1 MRQTDP
7 RAASG
12 GPTGGPI
19 GAPSNGHRSVDY
31 GRGGIFQSARF
42 LYSFIRKEFLHVF
55 RDRKTLLMLFGLP
68 IAQIVLFGFA
78 LSNEIKDS
86 NIALVDYSRDAVTTR
101 LIGKIEASHYFDIRR
116 TLLTA
121 NQLQAAFKK
130 GDIKMAVIFPANFG
144 DDLMHTGKATLQ
156 VIADASDPNQ
166 ATTITNYLESIV
178 TDYNGELAAAARQP
192 LQILPHV
199 QMLYNPEL
207 RGAPNFVPGVMALV
221 LMLVCTMMTSV
232 AIVREKELGTM
243 EILLV
248 SPFKPVYIIISK
260 LMPNLIISVVNLVI
274 ILVLSKVCLDLPVKG
289 SVTLLVFC
297 SVLFILTC
305 LSIGLL
311 LSISAKTQQAA
322 MMGSLMGMMLPTMLL
337 TGFLFP
343 IENMPVFLQALAN
356 LVPSRWYFIIIKRV
370 MLKGLGFAS
379 IWKETLIL
387 GGMCFALFAVSL
399 RNFKIRLQ

>member
-1 MRQTDP
+1 MRQLFT
-7 RAASG
+7 
-12 GPTGGPI
+12 
-19 GAPSNGHRSVDY
+19 
-31 GRGGIFQSARF
+31 
-42 LYSFIRKEFLHVF
+42 FIRKEFLQVL

-86 NIALVDYSRDAVTTR
+86 RIALVDYSKDAITTR

-116 TLLTA
+116 SLA
-121 NQLQAAFKK
+121 GAEQLNAAFKR
-130 GDIKMAVIFPANFG
+130 GDIRMAVIFPQNFG
-144 DDLMHTGKATLQ
+144 DDLIHTGKATLQ

-178 TDYNGELAAAARQP
+178 TDYNAELAKDAQQS
-192 LQILPHV
+192 LQIQPEV

-248 SPFKPVYIIISK
+248 SPFKPIYIIIAK
-260 LMPNLIISVVNLVI
+260 LAPNLLISIVNLFI
-274 ILVLSKVCLDLPVKG
+274 ILVLSDVFLDLPVKG
-289 SVTLLVFC
+289 SVFLLVGC
-297 SVLFILTC
+297 SILFILTC

-311 LSISAKTQQAA
+311 LSINAKTQQAA

-343 IENMPVFLQALAN
+343 IENMPVALQVLAN
-356 LVPSRWYFIIIKRV
+356 LVPSRWYFIIIKQV
-370 MLKGLGFAS
+370 MMKGLGFAS
-379 IWKETLIL
+379 VWKETLIL
-387 GGMCFALFAVSL
+387 AGMCTLLFTISL

>member
-1 MRQTDP
+1 MKQLLT
-7 RAASG
+7 
-12 GPTGGPI
+12 
-19 GAPSNGHRSVDY
+19 
-31 GRGGIFQSARF
+31 
-42 LYSFIRKEFLHVF
+42 FIRKEFLHVF

-86 NIALVDYSRDAVTTR
+86 RIALVDYSKDAVTTR

-116 TLLTA
+116 SLA
-121 NQLQAAFKK
+121 GGNELQAAFKR

-144 DDLMHTGKATLQ
+144 DDLIHTGKATVQ

-166 ATTITNYLESIV
+166 ATTITNYFQSIV
-178 TDYNGELAAAARQP
+178 TDYNSELAANAEQP
-192 LQILPHV
+192 MQITAEM

-232 AIVREKELGTM
+232 AIVREKEMGTM

-248 SPFKPVYIIISK
+248 SPFKPIYIIIAK
-260 LMPNLIISVVNLVI
+260 LAPNLLISIVNLFI
-274 ILVLSKVCLDLPVKG
+274 ILVLSDIFLDLPVKG
-289 SVTLLVFC
+289 SILLLVFC
-297 SVLFILTC
+297 SILFIMTS

-311 LSISAKTQQAA
+311 LSINAKTQQAA

-343 IENMPVFLQALAN
+343 IENMPIFLQVLSNA
-356 LVPSRWYFIIIKRV
+356 VPSRWYFIIVKRV
-370 MLKGLGFAS
+370 MLKGLGFGDV
-379 IWKETLIL
+379 WKETTIL
-387 GGMCFALFAVSL
+387 AGMCILLFAISL

>member
-1 MRQTDP
+1 MRQLL
-7 RAASG
+7 
-12 GPTGGPI
+12 I
-19 GAPSNGHRSVDY
+19 
-31 GRGGIFQSARF
+31 
-42 LYSFIRKEFLHVF
+42 FIRKEFLHVF

-86 NIALVDYSRDAVTTR
+86 NIALVDYSKDAVTTR

-116 TLLTA
+116 TLSDAT
-121 NQLQAAFKK
+121 QLQAAFKK

-144 DDLMHTGKATLQ
+144 NDLMHTGKATLQ

-166 ATTITNYLESIV
+166 ATTITTYLQQIV
-178 TDYNGELAAAARQP
+178 SDYNNELAAGAQQP
-192 LQILPHV
+192 LRIVPQM

-221 LMLVCTMMTSV
+221 LMLVCTMMTAV
-232 AIVREKELGTM
+232 AIVKEKELGTM
-243 EILLV
+243 EVLLV

-274 ILVLSKVCLDLPVKG
+274 ILVLSNVFLDLPVKG
-289 SVTLLVFC
+289 STLLLIFC
-297 SVLFILTC
+297 SILFILTC

-311 LSISAKTQQAA
+311 VSIGAKTQQTA
-322 MMGSLMGMMLPTMLL
+322 MMGSMMGMMLPTMLL

-343 IENMPVFLQALAN
+343 IENMPVILQVLSN

-370 MLKGLGFAS
+370 MLKGLGFSS

-387 GGMCFALFAVSL
+387 TGMCVFLFTISL

>member
-1 MRQTDP
+1 MNWRERRNDQMIDLTVKRP
-7 RAASG
+7 PAASG
-12 GPTGGPI
+12 GNNMRQLLI
-19 GAPSNGHRSVDY
+19 
-31 GRGGIFQSARF
+31 
-42 LYSFIRKEFLHVF
+42 FIRKEFLHVF

-86 NIALVDYSRDAVTTR
+86 RIALVDYSKDAVTTK
-101 LIGKIEASHYFDIRR
+101 LIGKIEASHYFDIQRS
-116 TLLTA
+116 LASGEEL
-121 NQLQAAFKK
+121 NAAFKR
-130 GDIKMAVIFPANFG
+130 GDIKMAVIFPQNFG
-144 DDLMHTGKATLQ
+144 GDLIHTGKATLQ
-156 VIADASDPNQ
+156 VVADASDPNQ

-178 TDYNGELAAAARQP
+178 ADFNGELAQDAQQP
-192 LQILPHV
+192 MQILPQM

-248 SPFKPVYIIISK
+248 SPFKPIYIVIAK
-260 LMPNLIISVVNLVI
+260 LAPNLLISIVNLFI
-274 ILVLSKVCLDLPVKG
+274 ILVLSDIFLDLPVQG
-289 SVTLLVFC
+289 SVLLLVFC
-297 SVLFILTC
+297 SILFIMTS

-311 LSISAKTQQAA
+311 LSINAKTQQAA

-343 IENMPVFLQALAN
+343 IENMPVFLQVLSN
-356 LVPSRWYFIIIKRV
+356 LVPSRWYFIIVKRV
-370 MLKGLGFAS
+370 MLKGLGLGAV
-379 IWKETLIL
+379 WKETTIL
-387 GGMCFALFAVSL
+387 AGMCFLLFAISL

>member
-1 MRQTDP
+1 MKQL
-7 RAASG
+7 
-12 GPTGGPI
+12 I
-19 GAPSNGHRSVDY
+19 V
-31 GRGGIFQSARF
+31 
-42 LYSFIRKEFLHVF
+42 FIRKEFLHVF

-86 NIALVDYSRDAVTTR
+86 RIALVDYSKDATTTR
-101 LIGKIEASHYFDIRR
+101 LIGKIEASHYFDIRH
-116 TLLTA
+116 TLA
-121 NQLQAAFKK
+121 GADQLNTAFKK

-144 DDLMHTGKATLQ
+144 DDLIHTGKATLQ
-156 VIADASDPNQ
+156 VIADGSDPNQ

-178 TDYNGELAAAARQP
+178 SDYNAELAQDAQQP
-192 LQILPHV
+192 LQIRPEL

-248 SPFKPVYIIISK
+248 SPFKPIYIIISK
-260 LMPNLIISVVNLVI
+260 LAPNLLISIVNLII
-274 ILVLSKVCLDLPVKG
+274 ILVLSDLFLGLPVKG
-289 SVTLLVFC
+289 SIGLLVFC
-297 SVLFILTC
+297 SILFILTS

-311 LSISAKTQQAA
+311 LSINAKTQQAA

-343 IENMPVFLQALAN
+343 IENMPVILQVLSN

-370 MLKGLGFAS
+370 MLKGLGFEAV
-379 IWKETLIL
+379 WKETLIL
-387 GGMCFALFAVSL
+387 AAMTLFLFAISL
-399 RNFKIRLQ
+399 RKFKIRLQ

>member
-1 MRQTDP
+1 MKQLLT
-7 RAASG
+7 
-12 GPTGGPI
+12 
-19 GAPSNGHRSVDY
+19 
-31 GRGGIFQSARF
+31 
-42 LYSFIRKEFLHVF
+42 FIRKEFLHVF

-78 LSNEIKDS
+78 LSNEIKNS
-86 NIALVDYSRDAVTTR
+86 RIAVVDYSKDATTTR
-101 LIGKIEASHYFDIRR
+101 IISEIAASNYFDIQRS
-116 TLLTA
+116 LA
-121 NQLQAAFKK
+121 SADELQAAFKK
-130 GDIKMAVIFPANFG
+130 GDIRMAVIFPANFG
-144 DDLMHTGKATLQ
+144 SDLQHTGKATLQ

-166 ATTITNYLESIV
+166 ATTITNYLDQVINDFNTGLAKNSGQPMQIV
-178 TDYNGELAAAARQP
+178 PET
-192 LQILPHV
+192 

-260 LMPNLIISVVNLVI
+260 LAPNLIISVVNLMI
-274 ILVLSKVCLDLPVKG
+274 ILLLSYTFLDLPVKG
-289 SVTLLVFC
+289 SLLLLIFC
-297 SVLFILTC
+297 SILFILTS

-311 LSISAKTQQAA
+311 LSINAKTQQAA

-343 IENMPVFLQALAN
+343 IENMPLPLQLISN
-356 LVPSRWYFIIIKRV
+356 LVPSRWYFIIVKRV
-370 MLKGLGFAS
+370 MLKGLGLAS

-387 GGMCFALFAVSL
+387 AGMSLLLFTISL
-399 RNFKIRLQ
+399 RKFKIRLQ

>member
-1 MRQTDP
+1 MRQLLT
-7 RAASG
+7 
-12 GPTGGPI
+12 
-19 GAPSNGHRSVDY
+19 
-31 GRGGIFQSARF
+31 
-42 LYSFIRKEFLHVF
+42 FIRKEFLHVF

-86 NIALVDYSRDAVTTR
+86 RIAVVDYSKDPVTTH
-101 LIGKIEASHYFDIRR
+101 IISKIAASDYFDIQRS
-116 TLLTA
+116 LA
-121 NQLQAAFKK
+121 SADQLQTAFKK
-130 GDIKMAVIFPANFG
+130 GNIKLAVIFPSGFG
-144 DDLMHTGKATLQ
+144 DDLMHTGNATMQ

-166 ATTITNYLESIV
+166 ATTITNYMNQIIN
-178 TDYNGELAAAARQP
+178 DYNAELAKDAHQP
-192 LQILPHV
+192 MQIVPEL

-232 AIVREKELGTM
+232 AIVKEKELGTM

-248 SPFKPVYIIISK
+248 SPFKPIYIIIAK
-260 LMPNLIISVVNLVI
+260 LAPNLLISVLNLFI
-274 ILVLSKVCLDLPVKG
+274 ILLLSYLFLDLPVKG
-289 SVTLLVFC
+289 SLLLLVTC
-297 SVLFILTC
+297 SILFILTS

-343 IENMPVFLQALAN
+343 IENMPLALQVLSN
-356 LVPSRWYFIIIKRV
+356 IVPSRWYFIIVKRV
-370 MLKGLGFAS
+370 MLKGLGLTS
-379 IWKETLIL
+379 VWKEMSIL
-387 GGMCFALFAVSL
+387 SGMCLLLFAISL
-399 RNFKIRLQ
+399 RKFKIRLQ

>member
-1 MRQTDP
+1 MKQLFT
-7 RAASG
+7 
-12 GPTGGPI
+12 
-19 GAPSNGHRSVDY
+19 
-31 GRGGIFQSARF
+31 
-42 LYSFIRKEFLHVF
+42 FIRKEFLHVF

-86 NIALVDYSRDAVTTR
+86 RIALVDYSKDAVTTR

-116 TLLTA
+116 SLA
-121 NQLQAAFKK
+121 GGNELQAAFKR

-144 DDLMHTGKATLQ
+144 DDLIHTGKATVQ

-166 ATTITNYLESIV
+166 ATTVTNYFQSII
-178 TDYNGELAAAARQP
+178 TDYNAELSGNAEQP
-192 LQILPHV
+192 MQITAEM

-232 AIVREKELGTM
+232 AIVREKEMGTM

-248 SPFKPVYIIISK
+248 SPFKPIYIIIAK
-260 LMPNLIISVVNLVI
+260 LAPNLLISIVNLFI
-274 ILVLSKVCLDLPVKG
+274 ILVLSDIFLDLPVRG
-289 SVTLLVFC
+289 SILLLVFC
-297 SVLFILTC
+297 SILFIMTS

-311 LSISAKTQQAA
+311 LSINAKTQQAA

-343 IENMPVFLQALAN
+343 IENMPIFLQVLSNA
-356 LVPSRWYFIIIKRV
+356 VPSRWYFIIVKRV
-370 MLKGLGFAS
+370 MLKGLGFGDV
-379 IWKETLIL
+379 WKETAIL
-387 GGMCFALFAVSL
+387 AGMCILLFAISL

>member
-1 MRQTDP
+1 MRQLF
-7 RAASG
+7 
-12 GPTGGPI
+12 I
-19 GAPSNGHRSVDY
+19 
-31 GRGGIFQSARF
+31 
-42 LYSFIRKEFLHVF
+42 FIRKEFLHVF

-86 NIALVDYSRDAVTTR
+86 RIALVDYSRDAVTTK
-101 LIGKIEASHYFDIRR
+101 LIGKIEASHYFDIRH
-116 TLLTA
+116 TLA
-121 NQLQAAFKK
+121 DARDLQTAFKK

-144 DDLMHTGKATLQ
+144 DDLLHTGKATLQ

-166 ATTITNYLESIV
+166 ATTITNYLQQIV
-178 TDYNGELAAAARQP
+178 TDYNNELAVGAQQP
-192 LQILPHV
+192 LQIVPQL

-260 LMPNLIISVVNLVI
+260 LMPNLIISVVNLMI
-274 ILVLSKVCLDLPVKG
+274 ILVLSRVFLDLPVKG
-289 SVTLLVFC
+289 SVILLVFC

-311 LSISAKTQQAA
+311 LSISAKTQQTA

-343 IENMPVFLQALAN
+343 IENMPVFLQVLSN

-370 MLKGLGFAS
+370 MLKGLGFGS

-387 GGMCFALFAVSL
+387 AGMCLFLFTISL

>member
-1 MRQTDP
+1 MKQLT
-7 RAASG
+7 
-12 GPTGGPI
+12 I
-19 GAPSNGHRSVDY
+19 
-31 GRGGIFQSARF
+31 
-42 LYSFIRKEFLHVF
+42 FIRKEFLHVF

-86 NIALVDYSRDAVTTR
+86 RIALLDYSKDAVTTR

-116 TLLTA
+116 TLTSGE
-121 NQLQAAFKK
+121 QLNAAFKR
-130 GDIKMAVIFPANFG
+130 GDIKMAVIFPQNFG
-144 DDLMHTGKATLQ
+144 DDLIHTGKATLQ

-166 ATTITNYLESIV
+166 ATTVTNYLSTIV
-178 TDYNGELAAAARQP
+178 TDYNTELAQNAQQP
-192 LQILPHV
+192 LQIQPQI
-199 QMLYNPEL
+199 QMLYNPDL

-232 AIVREKELGTM
+232 AIVKEKELGTM

-248 SPFKPVYIIISK
+248 SPFKPIYIIISK
-260 LMPNLIISVVNLVI
+260 LAPNLVI
-274 ILVLSKVCLDLPVKG
+274 SIVNLFIILALSNIFLDLPVKG
-289 SVTLLVFC
+289 SVALLVGC
-297 SVLFILTC
+297 SILFILTS

-311 LSISAKTQQAA
+311 LSINAKTQQAA

-343 IENMPVFLQALAN
+343 IENMPLVLRVLSN
-356 LVPSRWYFIIIKRV
+356 LVPSRWYFIIVKRV
-370 MLKGLGFAS
+370 MLKGLGFS
-379 IWKETLIL
+379 SVWKETLIL
-387 GGMCFALFAVSL
+387 AGMCTFLFAISL